1 MSAGCLRLEFDPEAS
16 AGEGL
21 QMCGPSQ
28 VVARI
33 TESRIQ
39 EGGPERRVLWKAY
52 TGRALLWTDPDTG
65 VVQGSGPVP
74 WGTSLCSCLV
84 AICPWAG
91 LQTGIRAPDLQP
103 LCSLVFTTIYSLSQF
118 PQAVR
123 TDFSQVSE
131 KVTAM

>member
-1 MSAGCLRLEFDPEAS
+1 MCLGLEFDPEAS

-21 QMCGPSQ
+21 QICGPAP

-33 TESRIQ
+33 TEGRIR

-52 TGRALLWTDPDTG
+52 TGSALLWMDPDTG

-84 AICPWAG
+84 AVCPWAG
-91 LQTGIRAPDLQP
+91 QQAGIRAPDLPP
-103 LCSLVFTTIYSLSQF
+103 LCSLVFITISSLSQF
-118 PQAVR
+118 PQAVHI
-123 TDFSQVSE
+123 DFSQVSE